1 MKNIN
6 SSIKNFLFVEL
17 KKFIGLKLLYKSQLI
32 LLFSIFIS
40 FLEVIS
46 IASIAAFIGI
56 ILQSEKFLESY
67 NHIKFIENFLT
78 YDQLLKV
85 QIGSILL
92 FSLFFLKTTFSFL
105 ANYYEQT
112 LHAKIKQRLSAKI
125 FKSYLLRDYNF
136 FINNNPAKLWNVI
149 INEVNIIS
157 NYIKIIFNL
166 ITSILLIFGLFLLI
180 TVAANTQVFLIF
192 FFLSFIVFFIMKFFK
207 NKIDL
212 WSKQRFKN
220 DSNISKNVNQSLGS
234 IKEIKIFKLENIF
247 FNNFFRGIS
256 INEKLK
262 IYINLINFMPR
273 QILELFGIL
282 LLLFFLYYFTY
293 NNKDLSEILAVLTLV
308 ALSVVRI
315 IPVFTNLSI
324 QLNSIRFMGGSKYQI
339 LKEINYLYKIT
350 KNIENKKK
358 KSDNNYNF
366 EEIRF
371 NNVSFFYNNKKK
383 VIDNL
388 SFRIRKNDRVLIAGP
403 SGSGKSTIVNLIL
416 GLLKPTS
423 GNIELNNKIILD
435 DNNISFWQDKI
446 GFIPQDIYLMDDTIK
461 NNITLYSKNYDKK
474 NMKAVLKVS
483 KLNNEIKKF
492 SNGLN
497 TLVGHRGRKLS
508 GGQRQRLALARALY
522 KKPELLVLDE
532 PTSSIDNKSEMQ
544 IVNSLLNISGDHT
557 IIMVAHKVEK
567 FIHLFNKV
575 IKI

>member
-1 MKNIN
+1 
-6 SSIKNFLFVEL
+6 
-17 KKFIGLKLLYKSQLI
+17 
-32 LLFSIFIS
+32 
-40 FLEVIS
+40 
-46 IASIAAFIGI
+46 
-56 ILQSEKFLESY
+56 
-67 NHIKFIENFLT
+67 
-78 YDQLLKV
+78 
-85 QIGSILL
+85 
-92 FSLFFLKTTFSFL
+92 
-105 ANYYEQT
+105 
-112 LHAKIKQRLSAKI
+112 
-125 FKSYLLRDYNF
+125 
-136 FINNNPAKLWNVI
+136 
-149 INEVNIIS
+149 
-157 NYIKIIFNL
+157 
-166 ITSILLIFGLFLLI
+166 
-180 TVAANTQVFLIF
+180 
-192 FFLSFIVFFIMKFFK
+192 MKFFK
-207 NKIDL
+207 NKINL

-234 IKEIKIFKLENIF
+234 IKEIKLFKLEDFF

-282 LLLFFLYYFTY
+282 SLLFFLYYFTY
-293 NNKDLSEILAVLTLV
+293 YNKELSEILPVLTLV

-315 IPVFTNLSI
+315 IPLFTNLSI

-366 EEIRF
+366 EEIIF

-383 VIDNL
+383 VLDNL

-403 SGSGKSTIVNLIL
+403 SGSGKSTIINLIL

-423 GNIELNNKIILD
+423 GNIKLNNKIILD

-474 NMKAVLKVS
+474 NMEAALKVS

-492 SNGLN
+492 SNGIN
-497 TLVGHRGRKLS
+497 SLVGHRGRKLS
-508 GGQRQRLALARALY
+508 GGQKQRLALARALY
-522 KKPELLVLDE
+522 KKPEVLVLDE

-544 IVNSLLNISGDHT
+544 IVNSLLNISGDYT

-567 FIHLFNKV
+567 FTHLFNKV